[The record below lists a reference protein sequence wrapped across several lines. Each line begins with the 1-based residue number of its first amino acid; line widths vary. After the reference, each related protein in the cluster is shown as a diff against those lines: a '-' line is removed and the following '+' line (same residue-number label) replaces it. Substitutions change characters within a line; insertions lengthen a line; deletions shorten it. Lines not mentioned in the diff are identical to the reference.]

1 MTGFYVLLRQELFSL
16 YILLG
21 RSFSSVIYCDMS
33 ARELS
38 DWVTASTTRKRLHR
52 LLCDRLDKRRSA
64 LGSDVTY
71 TSQLQHAA
79 LLWRRV
85 NSPRIPRYTVRC
97 HGEDCLLDGRKKAI

>member
-1 MTGFYVLLRQELFSL
+1 
-16 YILLG
+16 
-21 RSFSSVIYCDMS
+21 MS

-38 DWVTASTTRKRLHR
+38 DCVTASTTRKRLHR

-71 TSQLQHAA
+71 TSQLH
-79 LLWRRV
+79 
-85 NSPRIPRYTVRC
+85 SPRIPRYTVRC